1 MQDHELYRRILG
13 IEAPWQVERVELQLK
28 DGEVHVYLI
37 HKDNLEWAC
46 AECGALGP
54 LYDHQPER
62 QWRHLDTCQF
72 HTILHAAPP
81 RSQCP
86 EHGVRVVKLP
96 WAEASSRFSA
106 LFEALAIEWL
116 KHASQKAVGDRLR
129 LSWDEIHGILERAVE
144 RGLARRQ
151 AEEIPQLG
159 VDEKAF
165 RKGHKYLTLVND
177 LTRNRVLYVAEDRE
191 QSSLDGFWS
200 TITAEQQTSIQ
211 AVALDMWDPYVAS
224 LREHLPEAEK
234 KIVFDKFHIAQHL
247 GEAVD
252 RVRRREHKV
261 LKAEGDERLTG
272 TKYDWLRNHASMEGE
287 QRREFT
293 QLRQSELKTARAWAL
308 KETAMALYTY
318 VYEKPARKHFHWW
331 YNWAIRSRLQPIKEV
346 AGMLKRRFENI
357 ITYLRHQITNAASE
371 SLNAKIQWV
380 KYTARGFRNKQNFIN
395 AIYFHCGGLDLAPAS
410 TK

>member
-13 IEAPWQVERVELQLK
+13 IEAPWQVERVELQLQQ
-28 DGEVHVYLI
+28 GEVHVYLA
-37 HKDNLEWAC
+37 HQNQPEWAC
-46 AECGALGP
+46 SECGTLGP
-54 LYDHQPER
+54 LYDHQAER
-62 QWRHLDTCQF
+62 EWRHLDTCQYR
-72 HTILHAAPP
+72 TILHAAPP
-81 RSQCP
+81 RMQCP
-86 EHGVRVVKLP
+86 EHGVRVAKLS
-96 WAEASSRFSA
+96 WAEPGSRFTA
-106 LFEALAIEWL
+106 LFEALAITWL
-116 KHASQKAVGDRLR
+116 KHASQKAVAEQLQ
-129 LSWDEIHGILERAVE
+129 LSWDEIHGIMERAVK

-177 LTRNRVLYVAEDRE
+177 LKRNRVLYVAEDRE
-191 QSSLDGFWS
+191 QSSLDGFWP
-200 TITAEQQTSIQ
+200 TITAEQRASIE

-224 LREHLPEAEK
+224 IQDHLSEAEK
-234 KIVFDKFHIAQHL
+234 KMVFDKFHIAKHL

-252 RVRRREHKV
+252 KVRRREHKA

-272 TKYDWLRNHASMEGE
+272 TKYDWLRNPATMEGQ

-293 QLRQSELKTARAWAL
+293 ELRNSELQTARAWAL
-308 KETAMALYTY
+308 KETAMSLYNY
-318 VYEKPARKHFHWW
+318 VYEKPARKHFQWW
-331 YNWAIRSRLQPIKEV
+331 YNWAVRSRLQPIKEV
-346 AGMLKRRFENI
+346 ARMLKRRFENI

-395 AIYFHCGGLDLAPAS
+395 AIYFHCGGLDLAPS
-410 TK
+410 PTK

>member
-331 YNWAIRSRLQPIKEV
+331 YNWTIRSRLQPIKEV